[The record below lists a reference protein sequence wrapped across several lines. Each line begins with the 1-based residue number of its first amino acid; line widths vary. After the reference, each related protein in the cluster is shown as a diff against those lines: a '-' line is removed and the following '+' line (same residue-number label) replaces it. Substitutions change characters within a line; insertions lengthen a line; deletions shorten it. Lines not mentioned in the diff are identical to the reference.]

1 MGSSSLVWRWTLV
14 SSSLLPAW
22 EILCVTQIFNLH
34 VAILLGSVESFF
46 QGILCYHSSL
56 FLQSFREW

>member
-1 MGSSSLVWRWTLV
+1 MGASSLVWRWTLV

-34 VAILLGSVESFF
+34 VAILFGVCGVFLSGD
-46 QGILCYHSSL
+46 SL
-56 FLQSFREW
+56 LPL